1 VSQEG
6 ANSERRVAAWPA
18 WLQVGLLLPAYCLPL
33 TAQIQDNS
41 FLIEEA
47 YNQEAGVVQHI
58 SNYARTGGDWAFSFT
73 QEWPL
78 GGIQHQLSF
87 TIPFLN
93 TEERGTGIGDLALN
107 YRYQLAGNPQAGVV
121 AAPRLSLLLPTGSE
135 AAGRGRGG
143 AGVQV
148 NVPLTLVLSGALVTH
163 WNAGATLTPSAQ
175 NAGGDQATTHGF
187 NLGGSV
193 IWLARPRFN
202 LLLESVW
209 YEVREVVAEGEVDRT
224 SAWVLNP
231 GMRAAF
237 DFGDLQVVPGAA
249 YSIGLGSGG
258 GNAEGLFLYL
268 SFEHSFRRQ

>member
-1 VSQEG
+1 MWPVSR
-6 ANSERRVAAWPA
+6 SLFTIPV
-18 WLQVGLLLPAYCLPL
+18 LVCGLSSSLPG
-33 TAQIQDNS
+33 QIQDNS

-58 SNYARTGGDWAFSFT
+58 SNYARTDGDWAFSFT

-93 TEERGTGIGDLALN
+93 TERRGTGIGDLAIN

-148 NVPLTLVLSGALVTH
+148 NLPLTLVLSGAVVTH
-163 WNAGATLTPSAQ
+163 WNAGATLTPSAR
-175 NAGGDQATTHGF
+175 NAAGDQATTHGF

-193 IWLARPRFN
+193 IWLAHPRLN

-209 YEVREVVAEGEVDRT
+209 YEVREVVSEGQVDRAST
-224 SAWVLNP
+224 WVLNP
-231 GMRAAF
+231 GIRAAF

-249 YSIGLGSGG
+249 YSIGLGSEG

-268 SFEHSFRRQ
+268 SFEHPFLRQ